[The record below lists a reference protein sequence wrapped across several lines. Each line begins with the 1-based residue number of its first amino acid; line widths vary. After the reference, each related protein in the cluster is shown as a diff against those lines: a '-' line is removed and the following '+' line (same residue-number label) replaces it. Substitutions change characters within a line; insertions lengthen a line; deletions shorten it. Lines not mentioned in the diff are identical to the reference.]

1 MPALIP
7 TAFSGLITWLGTVP
21 DREAALEA
29 TPREVLMA
37 RFEGPEYEA
46 HGGLTRPSCSRVL
59 KLYKRNTPIRNT
71 RQFSILSAEDLAA
84 TAAAMGM
91 DRLDPAL
98 LGATMVIEGIPDLSH
113 LPPSSRLQADGGATL
128 VVDMENRPCVLPA
141 KPIEAAHP
149 GFGKR
154 FKTAAKGRRGI
165 TAWVEA
171 EGMLRLGQRIVLHV
185 PDQPVWPHLDAA
197 RQGRA
202 ATEL

>member
-37 RFEGPEYEA
+37 RFEGPEDEA